1 MRTRTA
7 LTAAVL
13 AGTVSAINLNIDNE
27 QSIKNAAATA
37 AFNTMVNYT
46 GNQTGQ
52 IPGYIQGGWWE
63 GGALFQTM
71 IQYWYFT
78 GDTSN
83 NAAVSQGMYWQRGSG
98 DDFMPSNWSLSL
110 TNSDQM
116 LWGLAAMTAAEL
128 DYPQESS
135 MPSWVSLAD
144 GVFDTQTRRWD
155 NEVCNGGLRDGIQTF
170 DSDYDI
176 KTAMANG
183 GLFQLAARLARFK
196 NTDHYYIG
204 WAEKVW
210 EWSEQ
215 VSLVDTKSWRLT
227 EGISTSDG
235 CKSISDLQWTYNYG
249 LYLGGAAYMYNVTG
263 KQTWKK
269 GLDGLLQTTFDTL
282 FPKAYGGNIMSETAC
297 EAEDICNSSEDIY
310 KGLLASDLLF
320 VSIVAP
326 YTAESITSRL
336 RGSAVAAAKSCTGGN
351 NNTLCGQRWYNS
363 TWDGTATIEDQMSAV
378 NILTAALASYV
389 HVNTSSPIS
398 LNATQSASSIAA
410 AATKSNGAVALT
422 HGSMSTLPLIVVG
435 IISALQG
442 IVYF

>member
-7 LTAAVL
+7 LNAAVL

-37 AFNTMVNYT
+37 AFNTLVNYT

-52 IPGYIQGGWWE
+52 IPGYIRGGWWE

-83 NAAVSQGMYWQRGSG
+83 NAAVSQSMYWQRGSG
-98 DDFMPSNWSLSL
+98 DDFMPANWSSFL

-116 LWGLAAMTAAEL
+116 AWGLAAMTAAEL
-128 DYPQESS
+128 GYPQESS
-135 MPSWVSLAD
+135 MPSWVSLAED
-144 GVFDTQTRRWD
+144 
-155 NEVCNGGLRDGIQTF
+155 CGGL
-170 DSDYDI
+170 
-176 KTAMANG
+176 
-183 GLFQLAARLARFK
+183 LQLAARLARFEK
-196 NTDHYYIG
+196 NDHYYLG

-215 VSLVDTKSWRLT
+215 VSLVDTKS
-227 EGISTSDG
+227 GKIADMISTAND
-235 CKSISDLQWTYNYG
+235 CKTVSDLQWTYTYG

-263 KQTWKK
+263 KQTWKTN
-269 GLDGLLQTTFDTL
+269 LDGLLQTTFDTF

-297 EAEDICNSSEDIY
+297 ELEDTCNSSEDIY

-326 YTAESITSRL
+326 YIADNITSRL

-351 NNTLCGQRWYNS
+351 NNTLCGQRWYDSKWN
-363 TWDGTATIEDQMSAV
+363 GTATMGDQMSAV
-378 NILTAALASYV
+378 NIFTAALASYV
-389 HVNTSSPIS
+389 HVNASSPIS
-398 LNATQSASSIAA
+398 VNATRSASSST
-410 AATKSNGAVALT
+410 AATTNTNGAIALA
-422 HGSMSTLPLIVVG
+422 HGSISVLPLIVAG
-435 IISALQG
+435 IIAALQG
-442 IVYF
+442 VV